1 MANSESDQQSAGLPR
16 FSLRAFLVRDWP
28 YLAMLILALAGVA
41 YTSVARQGMTT
52 YWIALAPCFALLC
65 IFTRWRS
72 IEGKERRWRLVQT
85 EVLHWLAVIIAMSLV
100 FVTDVENMMNADATA
115 LMVLTLLALG
125 TFTAGIHVGS
135 WRICM
140 VGAILA
146 LAVPAIAWLEE
157 ATLLLFLGAIV
168 LVSIAVLFRRGRR
181 NRKAA

>member
-1 MANSESDQQSAGLPR
+1 MADYEIDSRSGRFSR
-16 FSLRAFLVRDWP
+16 FSLRGFLLREWP
-28 YLAMLILALAGVA
+28 YIAMLILALVGVA
-41 YTSVARQGMTT
+41 STSVSRQMMTT
-52 YWIALAPCFALLC
+52 YWFVLAPCFALLC

-85 EVLHWLAVIIAMSLV
+85 EVLHWLAVVIAMSLV
-100 FVTDVENMMNADATA
+100 FVTDVEQMMNADATA

-125 TFTAGIHVGS
+125 TFTAGIHVSS

-157 ATLLLFLGAIV
+157 ATLLLVLGTVA
-168 LVSIAVLFRRGRR
+168 LVSIVILFKRSRQH
-181 NRKAA
+181 RKA